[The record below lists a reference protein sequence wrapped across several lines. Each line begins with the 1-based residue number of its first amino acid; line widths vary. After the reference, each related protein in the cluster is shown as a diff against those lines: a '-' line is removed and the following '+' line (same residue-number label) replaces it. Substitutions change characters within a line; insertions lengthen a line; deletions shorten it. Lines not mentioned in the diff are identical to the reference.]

1 VLVDDSVKVFNVE
14 CRVSGF
20 RFLLKFFVFGCWCGD
35 SWDGMGY
42 FFGGPGG

>member
-20 RFLLKFFVFGCWCGD
+20 RFLLNFFFGCWCGD